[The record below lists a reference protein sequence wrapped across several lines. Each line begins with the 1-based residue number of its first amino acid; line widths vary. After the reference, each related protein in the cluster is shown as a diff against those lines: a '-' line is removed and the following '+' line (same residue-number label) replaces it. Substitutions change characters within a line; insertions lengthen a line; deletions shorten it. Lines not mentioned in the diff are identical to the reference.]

1 MPKGDDKDTSG
12 LRGTRR
18 KPAPPRKS
26 AMLLFVALLVAFAL
40 AIVATLLLANDRR
53 NLRILMDRYEL
64 DWLLETAKDEPRG
77 TRALRGRRLVPVAV
91 SIPSRFFADPE
102 NTSLGAF
109 VREVRASGGELCAA
123 FMAAGVDN
131 GGWQP
136 SQFDNKTYECLSET
150 LLPAKE
156 EGGRNASFFFIAKG
170 TPEGEVGSI
179 RMKLVAPETEDGETV
194 HRLLVKALEQLIEQ
208 ARWLDLAPAIASAE
222 ALSDFTAVRFGVSF
236 RFTHEFTAP
245 RSYNLIV
252 LPTSKDPAVK
262 RSRAYFDTLQW
273 LPLPSVM
280 ARLPEYLRPHVVA
293 TKPLSSAPRPE
304 PSSAPEPAT
313 TKTTRPAP
321 SSTPAP

>member
-12 LRGTRR
+12 LRGTPP

-26 AMLLFVALLVAFAL
+26 AMLLFAVLLVAFAL
-40 AIVATLLLANDRR
+40 AIAATLLLANDRR
-53 NLRILMDRYEL
+53 NLRILLDRYDL
-64 DWLLETAKDEPRG
+64 NWLLEPATGEPRG
-77 TRALRGRRLVPVAV
+77 TRALRGRRLAPVPI
-91 SIPSRFFADPE
+91 SIPARYFTGPE
-102 NTSLGAF
+102 SAAIGAF

-123 FMAAGVDN
+123 FKAAGVDN
-131 GGWQP
+131 SGWQP
-136 SQFDNKTYECLSET
+136 SQFDSKTYECLSET
-150 LLPAKE
+150 LLPATE
-156 EGGRNASFFFIAKG
+156 EGGQNASFFFIAKG

-179 RMKLVAPETEDGETV
+179 RMKLVAPETEDGQTV

-273 LPLPSVM
+273 LPLPSVI

-293 TKPLSSAPRPE
+293 TKPLSSTPDPDAPA
-304 PSSAPEPAT
+304 APAPAKR
-313 TKTTRPAP
+313 KTTQPALTAPPAP
-321 SSTPAP
+321 

>member
-1 MPKGDDKDTSG
+1 
-12 LRGTRR
+12 
-18 KPAPPRKS
+18 
-26 AMLLFVALLVAFAL
+26 MLLFAVLLVAFAL
-40 AIVATLLLANDRR
+40 AIAATLLLANDRR
-53 NLRILMDRYEL
+53 NLRILLDRYEL
-64 DWLLETAKDEPRG
+64 NWLLEPATDEPRG
-77 TRALRGRRLVPVAV
+77 TRALRGRRLAPVAI
-91 SIPSRFFADPE
+91 SIPARYFAGPE
-102 NTSLGAF
+102 NAAIGAF

-123 FMAAGVDN
+123 FKAAGVDN
-131 GGWQP
+131 GGWLP
-136 SQFDNKTYECLSET
+136 SQFDSKTYECLSET
-150 LLPAKE
+150 LLPATE
-156 EGGRNASFFFIAKG
+156 EGGQNASFFFIAKG

-179 RMKLVAPETEDGETV
+179 RMKLVAPETGDGETV

-273 LPLPSVM
+273 LPLPSVI

-293 TKPLSSAPRPE
+293 TKPLSSAPP
-304 PSSAPEPAT
+304 PEPASASAPAPAAP
-313 TKTTRPAP
+313 KTTPPAP
-321 SSTPAP
+321 SPAPAP

>member
-12 LRGTRR
+12 LRGTPP

-26 AMLLFVALLVAFAL
+26 AMLLFAVLLVTFAL
-40 AIVATLLLANDRR
+40 AIAATLLLANDRR
-53 NLRILMDRYEL
+53 NLRILLDRYEL
-64 DWLLETAKDEPRG
+64 NWLLEPATDEPRG
-77 TRALRGRRLVPVAV
+77 TRALRGRRLAPVAI
-91 SIPSRFFADPE
+91 SIPARYFAGPE
-102 NTSLGAF
+102 NAAIGAF

-123 FMAAGVDN
+123 FKAAGVDN
-131 GGWQP
+131 GGWLP
-136 SQFDNKTYECLSET
+136 SQFDSKTYECLSET
-150 LLPAKE
+150 LLPATE
-156 EGGRNASFFFIAKG
+156 EGGQNASFFFIAKG

-179 RMKLVAPETEDGETV
+179 RMKLVAPETGDGETV

-273 LPLPSVM
+273 LPLPPVI

-293 TKPLSSAPRPE
+293 TKPLSSAPP
-304 PSSAPEPAT
+304 PEPASAPAPAAP
-313 TKTTRPAP
+313 KTTPPAP
-321 SSTPAP
+321 SPAPAP

>member
-12 LRGTRR
+12 LPGTSP

-26 AMLLFVALLVAFAL
+26 AMLLFVVLLVAFAL
-40 AIVATLLLANDRR
+40 AIAATLLLANDRR
-53 NLRILMDRYEL
+53 NLRILLDRYEL
-64 DWLLETAKDEPRG
+64 NWLLETTTDEPRG
-77 TRALRGRRLVPVAV
+77 TRALRGRRLAPVAV
-91 SIPSRFFADPE
+91 SIPTRFFADPE
-102 NTSLGAF
+102 NASLGAF

-123 FMAAGVDN
+123 FKAAGVDN
-131 GGWQP
+131 GGWLP
-136 SQFDNKTYECLSET
+136 SQFDSKTYECLSET
-150 LLPAKE
+150 LLPATE
-156 EGGRNASFFFIAKG
+156 EGGQNASFFFIAKG

-222 ALSDFTAVRFGVSF
+222 TLADYTSVRFGVSF

-273 LPLPSVM
+273 LPLPSVI
-280 ARLPEYLRPHVVA
+280 ARLPEFLRPHVVA
-293 TKPLSSAPRPE
+293 TKPLSSAPP
-304 PSSAPEPAT
+304 PEPASAPAPAAP
-313 TKTTRPAP
+313 KTTRPAP
-321 SSTPAP
+321 SPAPAP